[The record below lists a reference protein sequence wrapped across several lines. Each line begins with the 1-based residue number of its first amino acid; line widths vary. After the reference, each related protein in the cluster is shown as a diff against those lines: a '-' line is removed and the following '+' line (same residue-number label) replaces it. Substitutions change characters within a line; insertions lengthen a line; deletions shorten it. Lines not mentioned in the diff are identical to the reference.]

1 MEVEVSG
8 DSPFSIAYLILDSYN
23 NIQLKEGGHMIYR
36 IAICDDSDVDSEFL
50 QVILNNWAKLR
61 EVNIHVEYYPSA
73 ESFLFQYAEDKAFDI
88 LLLDIEMG
96 KMDGVSLARCV
107 RQDNE
112 TVQIVFITGFPDFMA
127 EGYEVSALHYLMKP
141 VAREKLFT
149 VLDKAAANLGKQVKL
164 FKVSFDRQTEF
175 VPLNKITYIEAQK
188 QYVIIHTDTQVY
200 RMKASLA
207 DTEKELDE
215 YFFKCQRSFIVNLRH
230 ILRINNDCVELKNGT
245 EVPISRGM
253 AQKIGKE
260 IIRLF

>member
-1 MEVEVSG
+1 M
-8 DSPFSIAYLILDSYN
+8 AY
-23 NIQLKEGGHMIYR
+23 R
-36 IAICDDSDVDSEFL
+36 VAIVDDSNIDAEYVQSIL
-50 QVILNNWAKLR
+50 SAWAQNRQTGTQVQR
-61 EVNIHVEYYPSA
+61 FVSA
-73 ESFLFQYAEDKAFDI
+73 ENFLFHYADDKAWDI

-96 KMDGVSLARCV
+96 DMDGVSLAKRI
-107 RQDNE
+107 RQENE
-112 TVQIVFITGFPDFMA
+112 LVQIVFITGFPDFMA

-141 VAREKLFT
+141 VAKEKLFA
-149 VLDKAAANLGKQVKL
+149 VLDKAAANLGKNEKQL
-164 FKVSFDRQTEF
+164 AISFDRQTVL
-175 VPLNKITYIEAQK
+175 VPLSKITYIEAQK
-188 QYVIIHTDTQVY
+188 QYVIVYTDKQEY

-230 ILRINNDCVELKNGT
+230 VLRIGSDSVVLKNDA